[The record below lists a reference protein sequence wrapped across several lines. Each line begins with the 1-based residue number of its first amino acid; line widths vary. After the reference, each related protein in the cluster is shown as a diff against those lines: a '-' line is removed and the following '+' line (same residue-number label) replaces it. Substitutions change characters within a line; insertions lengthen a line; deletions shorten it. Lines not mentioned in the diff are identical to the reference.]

1 MKLSYSELS
10 EGLARGPA
18 SFYILSGDQ
27 ELLREQAAAKI
38 QLAVV
43 GEHPTPFNWDRFDGE
58 SDGADR
64 VLMMANMVP
73 LLGGRRFVLV
83 KRAARL
89 VEGSEE
95 LLRYASDPSPHAVLV
110 LDLEKKPDARRKG
123 WKDLEKDA
131 VVVVCD
137 APPPWELEDW
147 VAGEARSRGLRLPR
161 ESARFLAAE
170 LGSDLRR
177 IENELEKLYLY
188 AMGEPLDVETVGAV
202 LGRGRAQ
209 SVFKLLDAVTSGD
222 AASALRQLGRLLE
235 EGEAPLRILALIDRL
250 VGQLRIAWEA
260 RSARKKDVNL
270 AAILGVPPRAAH
282 AIAESAAR
290 LDRRFLARAVAS
302 VAETDRILK
311 SSRLPDRVV
320 LESLVISL
328 SRLGRRLR
336 AQAPTAE
343 DEARRR
349 ERRDL

>member
-1 MKLSYSELS
+1 LKLPYSDLPEQ
-10 EGLARGPA
+10 LAKGPA
-18 SFYILSGDQ
+18 PLYILSGDQ
-27 ELLREQAAAKI
+27 DLLREQAAAKI

-43 GEHPTPFNWDRFDGE
+43 GERPTAFNLERFDGE
-58 SDGADR
+58 TDTVDR
-64 VLMMANMVP
+64 VLMTANMVP

-89 VEGSEE
+89 VESSEA
-95 LLRYASDPSPHAVLV
+95 LLRYASDPSPHTVLV

-131 VVVVCD
+131 IVVACD

-147 VAGEARSRGLRLPR
+147 AAGEARARGLRLPR
-161 ESARFLAAE
+161 ESARFLVTE

-177 IENELEKLYLY
+177 ITNELEKVVLY
-188 AMGEPLDVETVGAV
+188 AGGEAIDVETVGAV
-202 LGRGRAQ
+202 LGRGKAQ
-209 SVFKLLDAVTSGD
+209 SVFKFLDAVSAGD

-235 EGEAPLRILALIDRL
+235 EGEPPLRILALIDRL
-250 VGQLRIAWEA
+250 VGQLRVAWEVQA
-260 RSARKKDVNL
+260 ARKKGGNL
-270 AAILGVPPRAAH
+270 AAILGVPPRAAQ
-282 AIAESAAR
+282 AIAESASR
-290 LDRRFLARAVAS
+290 LDRRFLRQAVAA

-328 SRLGRRLR
+328 SRARPHRA
-336 AQAPTAE
+336 AQARDA
-343 DEARRR
+343 ARR

>member
-1 MKLSYSELS
+1 LKLSYSQLS
-10 EGLARGPA
+10 QQLEKGP
-18 SFYILSGDQ
+18 SPFYLLSGDQ
-27 ELLREQAAAKI
+27 SLLRDQAAAKI
-38 QLAVV
+38 RLAVV
-43 GEHPTPFNWDRFDGE
+43 GENPSPFNLERFDGE
-58 SDGADR
+58 ADGADR
-64 VLMMANMVP
+64 VLMAANTLP

-95 LLRYASDPSPHAVLV
+95 LLRYASDPSPHTVLV

-123 WKDLEKDA
+123 WKELEKDA
-131 VVVVCD
+131 VVVTCD

-147 VAGEARSRGLRLPR
+147 VADEARARGLRLPR
-161 ESARFLAAE
+161 DSARFLIAE

-177 IENELEKLYLY
+177 IDSELEKVSLY
-188 AMGEPLDVETVGAV
+188 AGGEPLDVETVGAV
-202 LGRGRAQ
+202 LGRGKAQ
-209 SVFKLLDAVTSGD
+209 SVFKFLDAVTVGD
-222 AASALRQLGRLLE
+222 GASALRQLGRLLE

-250 VGQLRIAWEA
+250 VGQLRIAREHQA
-260 RSARKKDVNL
+260 ARKGSGNL
-270 AAILGVPPRAAH
+270 ASVLGVPPRAAH
-282 AIAESAAR
+282 AIAESASK
-290 LDRRFLARAVAS
+290 LDRRFLRRAVAA

-328 SRLGRRLR
+328 SRGRARR
-336 AQAPTAE
+336 GSQAR